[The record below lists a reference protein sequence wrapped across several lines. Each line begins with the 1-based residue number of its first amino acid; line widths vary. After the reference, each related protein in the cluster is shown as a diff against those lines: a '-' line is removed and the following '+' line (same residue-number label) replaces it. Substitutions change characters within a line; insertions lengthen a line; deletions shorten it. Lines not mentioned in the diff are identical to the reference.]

1 MIFHCYELFLLPVVS
16 VLYGISAAVQYW
28 WGILFYELWCLLL
41 LLFIISYSLIDAIT
55 DHSKIKTKHFCFS
68 WVKVTSSLVSM

>member
-41 LLFIISYSLIDAIT
+41 LLFII
-55 DHSKIKTKHFCFS
+55 
-68 WVKVTSSLVSM
+68 